1 MGAVKTLGQLSDEN
15 RERILAA
22 KAQERTADIAWLEAV
37 LAMQLPLHV
46 WTPKHMWAADFGPS
60 EYRESFR
67 RKIRERQAYQRL
79 GCACDHCGT
88 ELINPEPRRV
98 LASNPPKRKVA
109 CIGCGW
115 AGSTS
120 MILPREK

>member
-1 MGAVKTLGQLSDEN
+1 MKTLGQLSDES
-15 RERILAA
+15 RERFLAA
-22 KAQERTADIAWLEAV
+22 KDQERTADLAWLEAV
-37 LAMQLPLHV
+37 LAMKLPLHV
-46 WTPKHMWAADFGPS
+46 WAPVYMWTADFGPS

-79 GCACDHCGT
+79 GCACDYCGT
-88 ELINPEPRRV
+88 ELINPEPGSV

-120 MILPREK
+120 LILP

>member
-1 MGAVKTLGQLSDEN
+1 MKTLSQLNAKSREN
-15 RERILAA
+15 FQSAEA
-22 KAQERTADIAWLEAV
+22 KGLVEDTAWLEEI
-37 LAMQLPLHV
+37 LAKNIPLHV
-46 WTPKHMWAADFGPS
+46 WAPVYVWSADFGPS

-67 RKIRERQAYQRL
+67 KKIRTGNRNAYRNAYQRL

-88 ELINPEPRRV
+88 ELINPEPGMV

-120 MILPREK
+120 LILP